1 MAKGKTADNVSSE
14 VRRVI
19 SISSHDY
26 SISGGHLRF
35 RTSLHLRHAYRF
47 DYSIDAV
54 AMPRGEL
61 IGGWLFLAGFPTN
74 ALTDRQPR
82 LVHAITPPVVNFGFR
97 GT

>member
-1 MAKGKTADNVSSE
+1 MPIDLITA
-14 VRRVI
+14 
-19 SISSHDY
+19 
-26 SISGGHLRF
+26 
-35 RTSLHLRHAYRF
+35 
-47 DYSIDAV
+47 IDAV